1 MGKTIWLIEQYA
13 STPATGMG
21 GRQFYLAREM
31 VKQGYTVYLI
41 AASYTHFLRSPPRV
55 AKSFELEIVDGI
67 NFVWVKVPVY
77 ENSHSKQRILNW
89 FLFAWKLLKL
99 PKIITDKPD
108 VILASSPTIV
118 LFLAA
123 RKLAKKFKSR
133 LVFEVRDIWPLTL
146 VNVGGYSE
154 KHPFIRFLQWIED
167 GAYRDAD
174 VVVSNLP
181 NAVEHMVERGMDK
194 DKFLWIPNGF
204 SLDEVKNKQPLP
216 LSVSEQIPK
225 DKFIVGYTG
234 TLGVA
239 NALYEMLEVAELLK
253 EYGDISF
260 MIVGDGKEKAKLKQ
274 LVIEKELRN
283 IVFIDP
289 ILKTQIQSMLHEFDI
304 CYIGLLHEPL
314 FRFGVSPNKLF
325 DYFYSERPILYAI
338 DSGKYLP
345 VDEAKAGISVS
356 DADPKTIAAAILEL
370 REMTVDERRKLGRNG
385 HRYVKEN
392 HNYSILAEKL
402 AKVIFE

>member
-154 KHPFIRFLQWIED
+154 KHPFIRFLQLIED
-167 GAYRDAD
+167 GAYRDSD

>member
-1 MGKTIWLIEQYA
+1 
-13 STPATGMG
+13 MG